1 VDPVKI
7 SRLVGLANS
16 EAKISVV
23 VDNSENITELF
34 KAASRFGSNIYVFF
48 EVDVGM
54 GRCGVN
60 TPQEVFAL
68 AERIVD
74 SSEGLIFEGSQTYEG
89 HLQYQRD
96 IETRRL
102 GVREMERKVGEII
115 TFLEGLDIPDNTIS
129 GAGT

>member
-1 VDPVKI
+1 M
-7 SRLVGLANS
+7 GLANS

>member
-1 VDPVKI
+1 MDPVKI

>member
-1 VDPVKI
+1 
-7 SRLVGLANS
+7 VGLANS